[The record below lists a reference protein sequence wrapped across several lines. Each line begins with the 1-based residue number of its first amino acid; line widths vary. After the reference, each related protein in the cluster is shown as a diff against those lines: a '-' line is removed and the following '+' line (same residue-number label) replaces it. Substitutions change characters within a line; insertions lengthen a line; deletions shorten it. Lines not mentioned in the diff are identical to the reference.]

1 LVAAVQVKRL
11 AFAASVVAALA
22 LSVGWLPRRNVSLFV
37 GVT

>member
-1 LVAAVQVKRL
+1 MVW
-11 AFAASVVAALA
+11 SVAALA